1 MSKQTSNTT
10 HQVKTKL
17 DKFDQLKHDSAKCR
31 IKLITKKELIK
42 GEVTRL
48 KKDIRNITWL
58 EENGLS
64 PQNLLIGIDKSYDKL
79 VIKLADLV
87 DDWQSF
93 ITLTASSKEPDIHTN
108 EDRANLKKDI
118 AEEIANINDFKDMV
132 DSIKFENMDLFA
144 KIGNLA
150 KTNEESSQLI
160 NEIELKPELRPI
172 TLNVNSTF
180 IDVKIY
186 IRDFTKYIQSRENT
200 NEIELIFDV
209 ASSTIDHYW
218 RMMLE
223 KGWKFDPTTTLR
235 EFCFMVDSIAK
246 ERFSITNIRKELFD
260 LKQQKNENVIE
271 FLEKIN
277 QLMQMADWQNIS
289 GIEAICL
296 IFISGVTC
304 ENSRRICS
312 NFIKK
317 TPEGDINKLRD
328 QLEVVNEISKREP
341 EVENCTIC
349 GKIGHKYD
357 KCWGKC
363 PICASYNH
371 FPGSCQDPA
380 KTKKQKRRIDYR
392 KRRKMRLRLNKS
404 NQPGGNVGQSL

>member
-31 IKLITKKELIK
+31 IQLITKKELIK

-150 KTNEESSQLI
+150 KINEESSQLI
-160 NEIELKPELRPI
+160 NETELKPELRPI

-180 IDVKIY
+180 IDVKIF
-186 IRDFTKYIQSRENT
+186 IRDFTKYINSRENT
-200 NEIELIFDV
+200 NEIELVFDV
-209 ASSTIDHYW
+209 ASSNIDHYW

-223 KGWKFDPTTTLR
+223 KGWKTL
-235 EFCFMVDSIAK
+235 I
-246 ERFSITNIRKELFD
+246 
-260 LKQQKNENVIE
+260 
-271 FLEKIN
+271 
-277 QLMQMADWQNIS
+277 
-289 GIEAICL
+289 
-296 IFISGVTC
+296 
-304 ENSRRICS
+304 
-312 NFIKK
+312 
-317 TPEGDINKLRD
+317 
-328 QLEVVNEISKREP
+328 
-341 EVENCTIC
+341 
-349 GKIGHKYD
+349 
-357 KCWGKC
+357 
-363 PICASYNH
+363 
-371 FPGSCQDPA
+371 
-380 KTKKQKRRIDYR
+380 
-392 KRRKMRLRLNKS
+392 
-404 NQPGGNVGQSL
+404 